1 MREAWGR
8 VSRSSLLAPR
18 PYSSLVT
25 RHSSLQ
31 RRESMAEQPIRI
43 GIVGAGGIVRYRHV
57 PGLTQLAGVDIGA
70 VSNST
75 PESTARAARE
85 FEVPNQFA
93 DWRELVRSDGVDA
106 VVIGTPP
113 YMHRE
118 ISCAALAA
126 GKHVFCQA
134 RMALD
139 YADAK
144 AM

>member
-18 PYSSLVT
+18 SYSSLVT
-25 RHSSLQ
+25 RHSSLRR
-31 RRESMAEQPIRI
+31 RREGMAEQPIRI

-57 PGLTQLAGVDIGA
+57 PGLTQLAGVDIVA

-75 PESTARAARE
+75 SESTARAARE

-118 ISCAALAA
+118 IS
-126 GKHVFCQA
+126 
-134 RMALD
+134 
-139 YADAK
+139 
-144 AM
+144 